1 MLNLLEFLHFDLLF
15 YKKLVNRFSICRKN
29 EVDLQNH
36 YLYQKIQSVM
46 RYLFLIILLI
56 CLNGC
61 QQKNEQ
67 NMQEHKYTNS
77 LINETSPYLLQHAH
91 NPVNWYA
98 WNNETLEL
106 AKKENKLLLIS
117 IGYSSCHWCHVM
129 EHESFEND
137 SVAAIMN
144 KHFVNVKV
152 DREERPDI
160 DQIYM
165 NAVQLMTGSGGWPLN
180 CIALPDGRPVWGGTY
195 FPKEKWISALEQLSK
210 MYQEK
215 PDEMISYAEKLT
227 EGVKNS
233 DLVTLNKDEINFTI
247 AHLDSS
253 VSEWKQYMDFDLGG
267 RQGAPKFPM
276 PANYQFLLR
285 YGIQSN
291 NIEIQDYV
299 HTTLTKMAFG
309 GIYDQIGGG
318 FSRYSVD
325 KKWHIPH
332 FEKMLYDNGQLV
344 SLYSKAFQ
352 ATKSELYK
360 TTVYQTL
367 AFIERELTTSEGA
380 FYSSL
385 DADSNNAEG
394 KLEEGAFYVWKS
406 LELQSIL
413 KNDYQLFS
421 DYYNINN
428 YGYWEHENYVLIRNK
443 SDKDIS
449 EKHQI
454 SISELKQKVLEWQNI
469 LLKERDKKD
478 RPRLDDKSLTSW
490 NALMLK
496 GYIDAYT
503 VFNEPHFLDVAIKN
517 ATFLLT
523 KQLQENGNLNHNY
536 KNGKSSINGYLEDY
550 ATVIEAY
557 IHLYEATLNEKWLN
571 TAKQLTDYTFDHFF
585 DMESHMFYFTS
596 DEDHNLITR
605 KMEIEDNV
613 IPASNSIMAKNLFKL
628 SHFYSN
634 GYYLKVSNQM
644 LHNVSKRTKQYGAGY
659 ANWLELMCDFSGSY
673 YEIAISGK
681 NAKDKLLEINQHYIP
696 NKLIAG
702 SISESKIP
710 LMEGRYNEND
720 TYIYIC
726 VDGACK
732 LPEKETKEALESL
745 KINF

>member
-1 MLNLLEFLHFDLLF
+1 M
-15 YKKLVNRFSICRKN
+15 S
-29 EVDLQNH
+29 
-36 YLYQKIQSVM
+36 
-46 RYLFLIILLI
+46 
-56 CLNGC
+56 
-61 QQKNEQ
+61 
-67 NMQEHKYTNS
+67 EHKYTNS
-77 LINETSPYLLQHAH
+77 LIHETSPYLLQHAH
-91 NPVNWYA
+91 NPVDWHA

-106 AKKENKLLLIS
+106 AKKEKKLLLIS

-144 KHFVNVKV
+144 KNFINVKV

-210 MYQEK
+210 IYQEK
-215 PDEMISYAEKLT
+215 PEEMISYAEKLT

-233 DLVTLNKDEINFTI
+233 DLVTLNKDEISFTVSD
-247 AHLDSS
+247 LDSA
-253 VSEWKQYMDFDLGG
+253 VTTWKQNMDLDLGG
-267 RQGAPKFPM
+267 RRGAPKFPM
-276 PANYQFLLR
+276 PNNYQFLLR

-291 NIEIQDYV
+291 DIEIQNYV
-299 HTTLTKMAFG
+299 NTTLTKMSYC

-325 KKWHIPH
+325 KKWHVPH

-344 SLYSKAFQ
+344 SLYSKGYQ
-352 ATKSELYK
+352 ATKNELYK
-360 TTVYQTL
+360 TTVYHTL
-367 AFIERELTTSEGA
+367 DFIERELLTGEGA

-385 DADSNNAEG
+385 DADSKNAEG

-413 KNDYQLFS
+413 KDDYQLFS
-421 DYYNINN
+421 DYFNINN
-428 YGYWEHENYVLIRNK
+428 YGYWEHENYVLIRNDSNEAIAK
-443 SDKDIS
+443 KHNIS
-449 EKHQI
+449 VT
-454 SISELKQKVLEWQNI
+454 ELKNKVNQWQKN
-469 LLKERDKKD
+469 LLKERAKKE

-503 VFNEPHFLDVAIKN
+503 VFNEPHFLDIAVKN
-517 ATFLLT
+517 ATFILS
-523 KQLQENGNLNHNY
+523 KQLQENGNLNHSY

-550 ATVIEAY
+550 ATVIDAF
-557 IHLYEATLNEKWLN
+557 ILLYEATLNEKWLN
-571 TAKQLTDYTFDHFF
+571 TAKQLTDFTFDHFF
-585 DMESHMFYFTS
+585 DTESHMFYFTS
-596 DEDHNLITR
+596 DEDTNLITR

-613 IPASNSIMAKNLFKL
+613 IPASNSIMARNLFKL
-628 SHFYSN
+628 SHYYSN
-634 GYYLKVSNQM
+634 KYYLKVSKQM
-644 LHNVSKRTKQYGAGY
+644 LHNVKDRTKQYGSGY
-659 ANWLELMCDFSGSY
+659 SNWLELMCDFSGIY

-681 NAKDKLLEINQHYIP
+681 NSKEKLTEINQHYIP

-702 SISESKIP
+702 SENKSGIP
-710 LMEGRYNEND
+710 IMEGRFNSNE

-732 LPEKETKEALESL
+732 LPETNVEKALSQL
-745 KINF
+745 KIKF